1 MELTVEVEKYLA
13 SRKVGIKAIQKVLKG
28 MQSNFNYKNIEELA
42 IISML
47 KETWLGKLESNIQD
61 LEEVLE
67 CLSRRLLK
75 TRVSLLNILN
85 Q

>member
-1 MELTVEVEKYLA
+1 LA

-47 KETWLGKLESNIQD
+47 KEVEAVTLM
-61 LEEVLE
+61 VL
-67 CLSRRLLK
+67 
-75 TRVSLLNILN
+75 
-85 Q
+85 